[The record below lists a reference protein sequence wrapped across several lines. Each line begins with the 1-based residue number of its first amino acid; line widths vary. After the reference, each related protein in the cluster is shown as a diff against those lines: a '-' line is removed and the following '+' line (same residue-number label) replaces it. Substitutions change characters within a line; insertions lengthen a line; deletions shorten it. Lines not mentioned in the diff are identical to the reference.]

1 MSTHDGT
8 ESGDVSPNH
17 RLPAD
22 MNDINAWLDTDLG
35 PLDDYVSELELRAK
49 EVTPDT
55 FRQLVR
61 EEVVTGWDVSIWCAI
76 LRDASETPLGRFQ
89 FMQVVL
95 QNIDVWPGWDSAS
108 NETELLDILWTAGS
122 LASELPDDPDFLTS
136 LLNGLFLDQEIWR
149 FPLGPT
155 AIVASHHL
163 REQDLCSIFE
173 TFLGSW
179 DLSSDTP
186 VWVGSSAFDD
196 DFTEEDLYFTTPLLA
211 VCALNPETP
220 IRLLDDLLS
229 VTTFSDDGMFKLAF
243 WEYISACLT
252 GDRVYSGYWD
262 PIDVWGQGFFGNGL
276 DEDAPPMDPTHVLHV
291 LEHFKNH
298 VDKLDLDNPWG
309 ERTLAPQV
317 LSFLASRE
325 DVDVET
331 LTDIALNCRWVDPV
345 KAAIANPK
353 TPEATKA
360 AGALRISQ

>member
-1 MSTHDGT
+1 VSTHNGT
-8 ESGDVSPNH
+8 ESGDVRPGH

-22 MNDINAWLDTDLG
+22 MNDINAWLDTDLTT
-35 PLDDYVSELELRAK
+35 LDDYVSELEPRAT

-55 FRQLVR
+55 FRQLVC
-61 EEVVTGWDVSIWCAI
+61 EGLLTEYSVPIWCSI
-76 LRDASETPLGRFQ
+76 LRDAAETPLRRFQ
-89 FMQVVL
+89 FVQVVL

-108 NETELLDILWTAGS
+108 NEFELLDILWTAGS
-122 LASELPDDPDFLTS
+122 LAGELPDDPDLLTS
-136 LLNGLFLDQEIWR
+136 LLNGLLLDREIWR
-149 FPLGPT
+149 FPLVPT
-155 AIVASHHL
+155 AIISSHRL
-163 REQDLCSIFE
+163 RQLDLRSILE

-196 DFTEEDLYFTTPLLA
+196 DFTEEDLYFTSPLLA

-252 GDRVYSGYWD
+252 DDRVYAGYWD

-276 DEDAPPMDPTHVLHV
+276 AEDAPPMDSTHVLHA
-291 LEHFKNH
+291 LKHFKTY
-298 VDKLDLDNPWG
+298 VDRLDLDNPWG

-317 LSFLASRE
+317 LTLLASRE

-331 LTDIALNCRWVDPV
+331 LTDITLNCGWADPV
-345 KAAIANPK
+345 RAAIANPK
-353 TPEATKA
+353 TPETTKA